1 MQPKIAKGQ
10 EKMTFK
16 QQDFPDGVIYARVD
30 QLITYQDYAP
40 YAPCLRLIGVDAS
53 SFENRTFNGPEGC
66 QTFLIDINLKRGDGA
81 AALKSLLSGIPG
93 NSRKKY
99 LKYNADSTWLM
110 VRYKLKQNG
119 ISESYGYALFQNAA
133 PTYLEIQSIQL
144 VTGPAVIPPAVA
156 APSQP
161 ITRST
166 TSPPKE
172 LLAFHV
178 GQGMCSVLQ
187 FDNLSYLI
195 DAGAGT
201 PVRREAYTSNVHKH
215 GGTFANELTN
225 VLAKQVHMVL
235 SHPDSDHWRLLD
247 WDAAILKKITEI
259 FVPDNVANI
268 VLSDKSIK
276 PKLVPTTH
284 LTVRDPAGARSLEAY
299 RSQPIVHNDNGEC
312 LVVIATVA
320 DKKALLPGDYA
331 YVRMARDNLT
341 TISGIQHQSFDAV
354 VVPHHG
360 DLQSASAVVKPTVPH
375 QSIAFFSAGNHLG
388 YHHPRAESLTA
399 HHQMQF
405 NVISKKWIDNIIAV
419 KLL

>member
-1 MQPKIAKGQ
+1 
-10 EKMTFK
+10 MTFK
-16 QQDFPDGVIYARVD
+16 KQDFPEGVIYARVD
-30 QLITYQDYAP
+30 QLITYQDYSP
-40 YAPCLRLIGVDAS
+40 YDPCLRLIGVDES
-53 SFENRTFNGPEGC
+53 SFENRAFNGPEGC

-81 AALKSLLSGIPG
+81 VAIKSLLSGIPG

-99 LKYNADSTWLM
+99 LKYNANSTWLM
-110 VRYKLKQNG
+110 VRFKLKQNG

-144 VTGPAVIPPAVA
+144 VKGPAVKPLAVA
-156 APSQP
+156 PTSQP
-161 ITRST
+161 ITRSA

-201 PVRREAYTSNVHKH
+201 PVKREAYSSKVHKH
-215 GGTFANELTN
+215 GGTFTNELTN
-225 VLAKQVHMVL
+225 VLSKRVHMVL

-247 WDAAILKKITEI
+247 WDSAILKKITEI
-259 FVPDNVANI
+259 FVPDNVTNI
-268 VLSDKSIK
+268 ALSDKSIK
-276 PKLVPTTH
+276 PKLVPTKH
-284 LTVRDPAGARSLEAY
+284 LTVNDPLGVLCLEAY
-299 RSQPIVHNDNGEC
+299 RSHPIIHDDNGEC

-331 YVRMARDNLT
+331 YVRMARENLT
-341 TISGIQHQSFDAV
+341 AISGIQDLRFDAV
-354 VVPHHG
+354 MVPHHG
-360 DLQSASAVVKPTVPH
+360 DRQSASAVVKPTVAH

-388 YHHPRAESLTA
+388 YHHPRAQSLTA
-399 HHQMQF
+399 HHEMQF
-405 NVISKKWIDNIIAV
+405 DVISKKWIDNIIAV